1 MSGSGGVP
9 RTVRLFIFSGKRNR
23 GIGER
28 VSCLVDQ
35 DHAGSGGV
43 AFRARVRLCDD
54 RPQSD
59 AQIDVRN
66 DGDGIEEGSRMAQK
80 PGQGKSLHELR
91 QEAAHSRDRL
101 ARDLSGVRYE
111 LDFPLKFR
119 KSFQRQT
126 VLWIGAAVV
135 VGVVFAVMPA
145 RRKKVR
151 MKAKGKS
158 RGEQQKEGILGAGL
172 ALGVLKLVAT
182 MLKPTVTAYVAKKM
196 SGYAAGPT
204 RRS

>member
-1 MSGSGGVP
+1 
-9 RTVRLFIFSGKRNR
+9 
-23 GIGER
+23 
-28 VSCLVDQ
+28 
-35 DHAGSGGV
+35 
-43 AFRARVRLCDD
+43 
-54 RPQSD
+54 
-59 AQIDVRN
+59 
-66 DGDGIEEGSRMAQK
+66 MAQK

-126 VLWIGAAVV
+126 VLWIGAAIV

-145 RRKKVR
+145 RTTKVR
-151 MKAKGKS
+151 IKAKGKS

-182 MLKPTVTAYVAKKM
+182 LLKPTVTAYVAKKM